1 VSELTQSRLKELL
14 HYDPVTGVFLRLPRR
29 GKGGNATLK
38 PAGNIH
44 WTGYL
49 RICLEYKSYLG
60 QRLAWLYMTGE
71 WPPEE
76 VDHINRDVADNR
88 FCNLRLAC
96 KSENAGNARR
106 RVNNRSGVKGVSW
119 SSSVNRWRAR
129 VYKNGKCV
137 YYEAFDTLEEA
148 AAAYERAA
156 KRIFGEFARIDAA

>member
-1 VSELTQSRLKELL
+1 MSELTQARLKELL
-14 HYDPVTGVFLRLPRR
+14 HYDPETGAFTWATG
-29 GKGGNATLK
+29 GKRKRKGAV
-38 PAGNIH
+38 AGNIH
-44 WTGYL
+44 WTGYR

-88 FCNLRLAC
+88 FDNLRLAC
-96 KSENAGNARR
+96 KSENAGNTRR

-119 SSSVNRWRAR
+119 HSAINRWRAR
-129 VYKNGKCV
+129 VQKNGKCV

-156 KRIFGEFARIDAA
+156 KRIFGEFARTDAA